1 MQVGWML
8 GSTILVES
16 IFGRQGIGS
25 YAMTAVLQKDIFAV
39 IAAVLILGIAFT
51 LLNLIVDL
59 LVPIIDPRLRRSHV

>member
-1 MQVGWML
+1 
-8 GSTILVES
+8 
-16 IFGRQGIGS
+16 
-25 YAMTAVLQKDIFAV
+25 MTAVLQKDIFAV